1 MIPEQFKNQL
11 NAFRVDP
18 ETIDQLSKFAEIIEV
33 SNRSTLAI
41 PGDYSN
47 DVYYIIKGGF
57 VCRYFDENLYMGK
70 TVYFYLADV
79 HHIMACLDSYF
90 KGTKTSYELRA
101 IMDSTVVRLRKEDLD
116 KLLESDLNL
125 FKLYNH
131 ILVNGFLEENLFL
144 SKLIS
149 YTKEEFY
156 NDLMNDYPEIIR
168 DVPAKY
174 IAEFMGIS
182 PEWLVKLKKR
192 IRQY

>member
-11 NAFRVDP
+11 EAFRVKP
-18 ETIDQLSKFAEIIEV
+18 QTIEYLARSVELIEV
-33 SNRSTLAI
+33 SNRATLAT
-41 PGDYSN
+41 PGDYCEE
-47 DVYYIIKGGF
+47 VYYIIKGGF

-70 TVYFYLADV
+70 TVYFYLADL

-90 KGTKTSYELRA
+90 KGVKTSYELRA
-101 IMDSTVVRLRKEDLD
+101 IMDSSVVKLRKEDLD
-116 KLLESDLNL
+116 KALESDVNM

-131 ILVNGFLEENLFL
+131 IVINGFLEENLFL

-149 YTKEEFY
+149 YSREELY
-156 NDLMNDYPEIIR
+156 SDLMKDYPEIIR

-182 PEWLVKLKKR
+182 QEWLVKLKKR